1 MIGLALFAGA
11 MPASAA
17 TAPDEALLDRM
28 IAGLLAPDAPA
39 TPVVPDTAVAP
50 DTAAVSA
57 NTPPDLF
64 GLTAVPLGESIYDR
78 IWREASTSALPAGNA
93 DVEGEIAR
101 LEALPL
107 RERAA
112 AANAWINARI
122 PYAPDPTLSKHWGTL
137 ARGLARGG
145 GEHEDIAIAKL
156 QLLAACGTPRRDM
169 FMVLVRD
176 WAREAD
182 DALLVVRDAGEVY
195 VLDSRRDAP
204 LGSGHSDRYFP
215 VVALNVDGAW
225 VFGRRTAGA
234 ASSDLATLASAGR

>member
-1 MIGLALFAGA
+1 M
-11 MPASAA
+11 
-17 TAPDEALLDRM
+17 LDRM

-39 TPVVPDTAVAP
+39 EPVVP
-50 DTAAVSA
+50 A

-78 IWREASTSALPAGNA
+78 IWREASTSSLPAGNA
-93 DVEGEIAR
+93 DFDREVAR
-101 LEALPL
+101 LQALPL

-122 PYAPDPTLSKHWGTL
+122 PYAPDPALSKHWGTL
-137 ARGLARGG
+137 ARGLARGA

-182 DALLVVRDAGEVY
+182 DALLVVRDGGDVY

-204 LGSGHSDRYFP
+204 LQSGRSDRYFP
-215 VVALNVDGAW
+215 VVALNVDGTW
-225 VFGRRTAGA
+225 VFGRRTASA
-234 ASSDLATLASAGR
+234 VTADLASLDR